1 MHPRERVIR
10 DRFSGLA
17 CAHCGSLYAPAA
29 IVVLARRS
37 TKWMVLACCYTC
49 DRQAIFVVTFPRSP
63 SRPHPEP
70 EPLEPEPL
78 SSALSFSADTP
89 PQDFTPSSP
98 DTDQASDAVSTHDVD
113 AMHEFL
119 ARFDGDFQSLF
130 TRRTRRPISDEPS
143 S

>member
-37 TKWMVLACCYTC
+37 TKWMVLACCHAC
-49 DRQAIFVVTFPRSP
+49 DRQAIFVVTFPRIPSGPRSEPFDSALLSSTISP
-63 SRPHPEP
+63 SSGAPPDYSPASPEA
-70 EPLEPEPL
+70 E
-78 SSALSFSADTP
+78 
-89 PQDFTPSSP
+89 QV
-98 DTDQASDAVSTHDVD
+98 SDAVTTHDVD
-113 AMHEFL
+113 AMHDFL
-119 ARFDGDFQSLF
+119 TRFDGDFQSLF
-130 TRRTRRPISDEPS
+130 TRTRRQKGDDPS